1 MKLRLWHKGMI
12 CALYMA
18 PAMAGA
24 QTYIVDAVRMRSLPT
39 NVTLRNVFV
48 LCPATIWYAD
58 SLSLA
63 RCGIGAVRSS
73 MTEPVM
79 EQTGDGL
86 TTYRVEAE
94 AYKRLDD
101 KRVTWG
107 AASYTSSTIDNVR
120 WTDCI
125 DYEYVA
131 PYVLGDDK
139 GGDVKSRRYN
149 LSGGYATSIG
159 AWTFGATLSYRAE
172 TAYRDIDP
180 RIHTVVSDLKILI
193 GATHSLGNYIAG
205 ISTGV
210 STYNQNCTVEF
221 YNPIN
226 DTNTYPLTG
235 LGSWYSRFMGNTNKS
250 SGHEAIGWKA
260 GVQLLPSSESGAF
273 IIFGCES
280 YRMNQHLRSFNNIVP
295 GFTDNAALTA
305 QGGWKFRTSALS
317 AIMPFIS
324 LKHSRRSGTEN
335 LFGPAAGNS
344 YDRIGSRK
352 AYRQQYLLIEGKCH
366 LQASAGAKGYLTL
379 TPGVAYA
386 SETESLADPMR
397 KIHTDR
403 AIGGLEADYS
413 RSIASKWLLSVSAGY
428 SRSIVTDSDAILTG
442 LDTASPLGMCVMHNY
457 QMQCAALS
465 LATATLSTGLHIG
478 GTLCTLTAGFRHT
491 RHEGHGHDNQL
502 SVSLSTIF

>member
-48 LCPATIWYAD
+48 LSPATIWYAD

-139 GGDVKSRRYN
+139 GGDLKSRRYY
-149 LSGGYATSIG
+149 LSGGYATSTGLWTIG
-159 AWTFGATLSYRAE
+159 GTLSYRAE

-180 RIHTVVSDLKILI
+180 RLHTVVSELRIKI
-193 GATHSLGNYIAG
+193 GATRSLGHYTAG
-205 ISTGV
+205 ISAGV
-210 STYNQNCTVEF
+210 TTYNQNVNIEF

-235 LGSWYSRFMGNTNKS
+235 LGSWYNRFTGNTNKS
-250 SGHEAIGWKA
+250 SGHEALGWNA
-260 GVQLLPSSESGAF
+260 GVQLLGDHDTYLILSYTT
-273 IIFGCES
+273 
-280 YRMNQHLRSFNNIVP
+280 YRMLQRLRSFNNIVP
-295 GFTDNAALTA
+295 GFTDNDALELRC
-305 QGGWKFRTSALS
+305 GRKFRSSASS
-317 AIMPFIS
+317 AITPEVHM
-324 LKHSRRSGTEN
+324 KRTARSGIEN
-335 LFGPAAGNS
+335 LFGPAAGNTYDKIGAIKS
-344 YDRIGSRK
+344 YRRH
-352 AYRQQYLLIEGKCH
+352 YLMAEGVCH
-366 LQASAGAKGYLTL
+366 LQMSAGTGASLTF
-379 TPGVAYA
+379 TPDVSYILE
-386 SETESLADPMR
+386 SERLSDPLR

-403 AIGGLEADYS
+403 ASVGLTTYYS
-413 RSIASKWLLSVSAGY
+413 RTIASKWLLNASAGY
-428 SRSIVTDSDAILTG
+428 SRSIVTDSDALLSG
-442 LDTASPLGMCVMHNY
+442 LDTASPLGSCVMSNY
-457 QMQCAALS
+457 QMQCSDSS
-465 LATATLSTGLHIG
+465 LATAVLGAGVHVGNTLY
-478 GTLCTLTAGFRHT
+478 TLTAGFRHT